1 MVGMIVGR
9 TDAMPSVFIEI
20 DVQTTFL
27 KRLVGLKD
35 DKIENIREGEILLIN
50 IGSTS
55 CGGTVTTVKKL
66 NARIQLKRHICAN
79 VGDKIALSRKVER
92 NFRLIGW
99 GTVKAGYEE
108 KNEKD

>member
-1 MVGMIVGR
+1 
-9 TDAMPSVFIEI
+9 MPSVFIEI
-20 DVQTTFL
+20 DVQTQFL

-35 DKIENIREGEILLIN
+35 DKIEHIREGEILLVN

-55 CGGTVTTVKKL
+55 CGGTVASVRKL
-66 NARIQLKRHICAN
+66 FARITLKKHVCAN

-99 GTVKAGYEE
+99 GEIVKGYEN
-108 KNEKD
+108 KNESNE